1 MTPAAVRRRA
11 ILQLLLANLLWGL
24 SFPLIKG
31 LVLVQERL
39 LPGAGGAYPAL
50 LTVAP
55 RFVLAVLVLLA
66 WRPREAW
73 RATAGEWR
81 QGVLLGLF
89 AAGGMLWQNDGLRF
103 TSASTSAF
111 LTQLYAVLIP
121 VWVGLRARRNPGG
134 AVWLACALVLAGTAV
149 LGGFNPF
156 GGDGA
161 GLRLGRGE
169 LETLLGSLF
178 FMGQI
183 LVLER
188 PEFSGNRA
196 AKITFTMFATEAVLF
211 SGLTVVAAPDAAALA
226 LPWTSSAWV
235 GIVVLLCG
243 FCTLGAFSLMNLA
256 QPKVSATEAG
266 LIYCFE
272 PPFAAA
278 LAWFLP
284 GWISSWTGVNYPD
297 EPLTWTLLAGGGLIT
312 AANLVVQWRP
322 PGGAGPAA
330 TGSAAAGR

>member
-24 SFPLIKG
+24 SFPLIKA

-66 WRPREAW
+66 WRPGEAW
-73 RATAGEWR
+73 RATAREWR
-81 QGVLLGLF
+81 QGLLLGLF

-121 VWVGLRARRNPGG
+121 VWVGLHARRNPGP
-134 AVWLACALVLAGTAV
+134 AVWLAVLLVLAGTAV

-156 GGDGA
+156 GGDG
-161 GLRLGRGE
+161 LRFGRGE
-169 LETLLGSLF
+169 IETLLGSLF

-183 LVLER
+183 LVLGR
-188 PEFSGNRA
+188 PEFAGNRA

-211 SGLTVVAAPDAAALA
+211 SGLAVATAPDATALVV
-226 LPWTSSAWV
+226 PWTSSAWV

-256 QPKVSATEAG
+256 QPKISATEAG

-284 GWISSWTGVNYPD
+284 GWISPWAGVDYPN
-297 EPLTWTLLAGGGLIT
+297 ESLTWTLLVGGLLIT
-312 AANLVVQWRP
+312 AANVVVQWRP
-322 PGGAGPAA
+322 PGRDAASA
-330 TGSAAAGR
+330 TGREAA